1 MLNDAQKSVDIDVS
15 KGFKSLFVTNK
26 FDGSEDFMVS
36 DAVLDLVGEAM
47 VEFRERLLKTTPK
60 TFKELMKT
68 ITPPKGV
75 KTAKPSKNEA
85 PEDEGFEI
93 LDDDDNENTEL
104 DFDGEYSGKEDNR
117 VNTTVEGDNPEGET
131 VTVGV
136 LKQKNNFTMSKTC
149 RKMS

>member
-1 MLNDAQKSVDIDVS
+1 MIEQLRADPKKIPSPHRNEMMVMLNDTQKSVDIDVS
-15 KGFKSLFVTNK
+15 KGFKSLFLTNK

-36 DAVLDLVGEAM
+36 DAVLDLVGKAM
-47 VEFRERLLKTTPK
+47 VGFRERLLKTTPPK
-60 TFKELMKT
+60 TIKELIKT

-104 DFDGEYSGKEDNR
+104 DFDGVYSGEEDNR
-117 VNTTVEGDNPEGET
+117 VDTTVEGG
-131 VTVGV
+131 
-136 LKQKNNFTMSKTC
+136 
-149 RKMS
+149 